1 MGLRC
6 CDCSYVKDLDKFLE
20 DDTAY
25 KISIANLCIITNGN
39 IIVASEGERKKNKCA
54 RKCAHVFGCTCGG
67 LYMFLQIRCLICCGN
82 TTARVLSSRTHDLI
96 SDKQRRPQHQS
107 PLLLSL
113 SWPLFST
120 DFHYLLLTE
129 GTCDCIMWAP
139 SLIKSLLASLLPH
152 IRSACLFSLI

>member
-6 CDCSYVKDLDKFLE
+6 CDCSYVKDLDKFQE
-20 DDTAY
+20 DNTAY
-25 KISIANLCIITNGN
+25 KISIANLCIITNGD
-39 IIVASEGERKKNKCA
+39 IIVASEGGRKKKMCQ
-54 RKCAHVFGCTCGG
+54 KMCTCLRLHMWG

-82 TTARVLSSRTHDLI
+82 TTARVSSSRTHDLI

-139 SLIKSLLASLLPH
+139 SLIKSLSACLPPH
-152 IRSACLFSLI
+152 IRSACLLSLI